1 MLWGWYCSING
12 PTSGVFT
19 QTAAL
24 VIIPG
29 SQLTSSTPACTVDST
44 VDSKVDSTVQ
54 YSTVQYSTVQYST
67 VQYSTVQYTD
77 FNFYDTL
84 YIMHWSEQYI
94 KQCTLH
100 SKHYSTF

>member
-29 SQLTSSTPACTVDST
+29 SQLTSSTPAYTVDST
-44 VDSKVDSTVQ
+44 VQNST
-54 YSTVQYSTVQYST
+54 
-67 VQYSTVQYTD
+67 
-77 FNFYDTL
+77 
-84 YIMHWSEQYI
+84 EQYI
-94 KQCTLH
+94 TVH
-100 SKHYSTF
+100 NST